1 MLKSVAEAIR
11 ERRSVRRFAAG
22 DIPDTTLSKLLEAA
36 CLAPSAGNR
45 QPWFFYVVKDPKVR
59 EDLAKAAFGQSFL
72 KEAPVDIVVC
82 VEPERSATRYGERGA
97 ELYCFQDTAAAAQNI
112 LLMAEGLGLSTCW
125 VGAFDEKAV
134 SQILEIP
141 SGRRPVAII
150 PVGYSILAAPPKPP
164 ARRTLD
170 EVVKIVN

>member
-1 MLKSVAEAIR
+1 MLQLLAGMFLNLLHRWAFIHLFTTTED
-11 ERRSVRRFAAG
+11 RFQKPFS
-22 DIPDTTLSKLLEAA
+22 IIVSQ
-36 CLAPSAGNR
+36 CLT
-45 QPWFFYVVKDPKVR
+45 FPKVR

>member
-1 MLKSVAEAIR
+1 MTKSVAEAIR
-11 ERRSVRRFAAG
+11 ERRSVRHFAAE
-22 DIPDTTLSKLLEAA
+22 DIPDATLSKLLEAA

-45 QPWFFYVVKDPKVR
+45 QPWFFYLVKATKVR

-82 VEPERSATRYGERGA
+82 VEPERSAARYGERGA
-97 ELYCFQDTAAAAQNI
+97 ELYCFQDTAAAVQNI
-112 LLMAEGLGLSTCW
+112 LLMADGLGLSTCW

-134 SQILEIP
+134 SQILGIP

-150 PVGYSILAAPPKPP
+150 PVGYSSLKEPPRSP

-170 EVVKIVN
+170 EVVKMVD

>member
-1 MLKSVAEAIR
+1 MTKNVAEAIR
-11 ERRSVRRFAAG
+11 ERRSIRRFTG
-22 DIPDTTLSKLLEAA
+22 KDLPDGTLSKLLEAA

-45 QPWFFYVVKDPKVR
+45 QPWFFYVVKAQNIR
-59 EDLAKAAFGQSFL
+59 EELAKAAFGQSFL

-82 VEPERSATRYGERGA
+82 VEPERSATRYGQRG
-97 ELYCFQDTAAAAQNI
+97 EKLYCFQDTAAAVQNI
-112 LLMAEGLGLSTCW
+112 LLMAEGLGLNTCW

-150 PVGYSILAAPPKPP
+150 PVGYSSLAEPPKPP
-164 ARRTLD
+164 SRRALE
-170 EVVKIVN
+170 EVVKIVD